1 MKRFAALLTA
11 LCATLLTVTSCDWFS
26 PREKDRQVLLI
37 YFAGNN
43 SLTQEGQGD
52 FEDLRGAW
60 LPGQKETDK
69 IVLVYHHF
77 MDRTPA
83 LVRLS
88 RDKKGVLVEETIQE
102 YPFSTNSATKET
114 LSAVLNDAEEAW
126 PATRRS
132 LILWSHAT
140 GYLPAGYYS
149 DPKDQEPKGPVQW
162 SVPGNTLENDP
173 YAHMVKS
180 FAEDHGTEMELADL
194 RSALSSRH
202 YEFVLFDC
210 CFMADVEVA
219 YELRN
224 VCDYLLFS
232 PTEILSD
239 GFPYETMVQPVFTQ
253 KPEEALRTIAQN
265 FMAHYRAMSGVY
277 CSATVSV
284 VRTAGLEPLAAA
296 CRPIFQNHQDQ
307 ILTINR
313 SSIQAYHRFSN
324 QYWFYDLDDFVGRV
338 ASDAEYA
345 TFLSALHGA
354 VIFKDA
360 TDSFLGL
367 TIKHYSGLGSYIP
380 RPSYTVLNNYYKTL
394 QWNKATGLV
403 Q

>member
-77 MDRTPA
+77 MDRTPT

-114 LSAVLNDAEEAW
+114 LTAVLNDAEEAW

-173 YAHMVKS
+173 YAHMV
-180 FAEDHGTEMELADL
+180 
-194 RSALSSRH
+194 
-202 YEFVLFDC
+202 
-210 CFMADVEVA
+210 
-219 YELRN
+219 
-224 VCDYLLFS
+224 
-232 PTEILSD
+232 
-239 GFPYETMVQPVFTQ
+239 
-253 KPEEALRTIAQN
+253 
-265 FMAHYRAMSGVY
+265 
-277 CSATVSV
+277 
-284 VRTAGLEPLAAA
+284 
-296 CRPIFQNHQDQ
+296 
-307 ILTINR
+307 
-313 SSIQAYHRFSN
+313 
-324 QYWFYDLDDFVGRV
+324 
-338 ASDAEYA
+338 
-345 TFLSALHGA
+345 
-354 VIFKDA
+354 
-360 TDSFLGL
+360 
-367 TIKHYSGLGSYIP
+367 
-380 RPSYTVLNNYYKTL
+380 
-394 QWNKATGLV
+394 
-403 Q
+403 